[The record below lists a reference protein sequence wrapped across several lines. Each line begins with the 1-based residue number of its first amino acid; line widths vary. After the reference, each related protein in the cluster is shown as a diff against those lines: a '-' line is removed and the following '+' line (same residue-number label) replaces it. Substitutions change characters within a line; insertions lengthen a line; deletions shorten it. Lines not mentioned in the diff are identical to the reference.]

1 MTDITTLVDRYIAA
15 FNETD
20 PARRQALVAGTY
32 AEGASYVDPLAQ
44 VRGHAGIDAMIQA
57 VQAQFP
63 GHGFRRRG
71 GADSHNGRV
80 RFAWE
85 LVGPDGETRIAGID
99 FGMIAEDGRFQAI
112 TGFLDGAPPSRL
124 AA

>member
-1 MTDITTLVDRYIAA
+1 MTDITALVDRYIAA

-20 PARRQALVAGTY
+20 PAHRQALVAETY
-32 AEGASYVDPLAQ
+32 AEGASYVDPMA
-44 VRGHAGIDAMIQA
+44 RAEGHASIDAMIQA

-63 GHGFRRRG
+63 GHSFRRRG
-71 GADSHNGRV
+71 EVDSHNGRV

-85 LVGPDGETRIAGID
+85 LVGPDGGAKVAGID
-99 FGMIAEDGRFQAI
+99 FGMIAADGRFQAI
-112 TGFLDGAPPSRL
+112 TGFLDGPPTSRL